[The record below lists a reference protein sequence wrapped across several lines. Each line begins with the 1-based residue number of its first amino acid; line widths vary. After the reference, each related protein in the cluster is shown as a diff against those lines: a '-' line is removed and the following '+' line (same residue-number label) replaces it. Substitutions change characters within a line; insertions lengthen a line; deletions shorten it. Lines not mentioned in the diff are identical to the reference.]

1 MPQHGGNVA
10 MTRNMMMPQNAIQLE
25 LAKLQQSQTQIAQYG
40 LMQVVNQA
48 ASGQKSSLNNAV
60 PG

>member
-1 MPQHGGNVA
+1 

-48 ASGQKSSLNNAV
+48 ASGQKSSLNNVV

>member
-1 MPQHGGNVA
+1 
-10 MTRNMMMPQNAIQLE
+10 MTRNMMMPQNAIQIE

-48 ASGQKSSLNNAV
+48 ATG
-60 PG
+60 